1 MDTWMLQSL
10 LLLATVA
17 LVALNGFFVAAEFAL
32 VKVRGSR
39 LAEMARQDLPFAKT
53 AQWMVRRL
61 DRSLS
66 ACQLGIT
73 MASLGLGWIG
83 EPAVARLLQPA
94 FHAVGITSS
103 GLRHT
108 LAFVIGFTIIT
119 AVHIVIGEQA
129 PKIYAIRRPGR
140 TARWSSVPLKWF
152 YVVSYPLLVGLNAT
166 TAFILRR
173 VGIEGASDHDTPH
186 SEEEIRALLSQA
198 HAHGE
203 VTRAEHRLIDAVF
216 DFDEAISRQIMLP
229 RIDVE
234 FFDVNK
240 PFAEAMEKAKRTKHT
255 RYPLCDGSMDNILG
269 FVHTKDLLGLPAD
282 QQLDLRSVCRP
293 PRYVPET
300 MPLTRLLNL
309 FRATRHHLAFVV
321 DEYGAVAGIVTLE
334 NVLERIVGPL
344 QDEFDDELPAVVTE
358 GPGSYLVQGGAHI
371 EEVNEALKMDL
382 VAPGTETIAGLVTL
396 QLGRIAAPGDRVELE
411 GASAEVLEVRHSR
424 ASRIRLVVPG
434 RGAEDESRS
443 EGPG

>member
-1 MDTWMLQSL
+1 MDTWLLQSL

-39 LAEMARQDLPFAKT
+39 LAEMARQEQPFAKT
-53 AQWMVRRL
+53 AQWAAQRL

-83 EPAVARLLQPA
+83 EPAVARLLQPV
-94 FHAVGITSS
+94 FHAIGVKSPA
-103 GLRHT
+103 LLHT
-108 LAFVIGFTIIT
+108 LAFVIAFTLIT

-140 TARWSSVPLKWF
+140 TARWCSGPLKGF
-152 YVVSYPLLVGLNAT
+152 YLASYPLLAGLNAS

-173 VGIEGASDHDTPH
+173 VGIESASEHETPH
-186 SEEEIRALLSQA
+186 SEEEIRTLLSQS

-203 VTRAEHRLIDAVF
+203 LTPSEHRLIDAVF
-216 DFDEAISRQIMLP
+216 EFDEAIARQIMLP
-229 RIDVE
+229 RMEVE

-240 PFAEAMEKAKRTKHT
+240 PFADAMEKAKRTKHT

-269 FVHTKDLLGLPAD
+269 FVHTKDLLHASLGG
-282 QQLDLRSVCRP
+282 QFDLKSVCRP
-293 PRYVPET
+293 PRYIPET
-300 MPLTRLLNL
+300 MPLSRLLNL
-309 FRATRHHLAFVV
+309 FRASRQHLAFVV
-321 DEYGAVAGIVTLE
+321 DEYGAVAGIATLE

-344 QDEFDDELPAVVTE
+344 QDEFDNELPAVVPD
-358 GPGSYLVQGGAHI
+358 GPGSFLVQGSAHI
-371 EEVNEALKMDL
+371 DQINKALETEFA
-382 VAPGTETIAGLVTL
+382 APGIETMAGLITHR
-396 QLGRIAAPGDRVELE
+396 LGRIASPGDRVELE
-411 GASAEVLEVRHSR
+411 GASAEVLEIRGSR
-424 ASRIRLVVPG
+424 TTRLRLTIPQHGAKDEAESG
-434 RGAEDESRS
+434 RRD
-443 EGPG
+443 